1 VVTRLSTLTALTLGL
16 ASAALAQHRQ
26 NMCDARIV
34 SLAGG
39 AQPYADQDDRCEG
52 TYRLPVGAGLFLRSI
67 YQTFDTFNVTA
78 SREPLVIEWSAPPGR
93 KVTVR
98 ADGWVGGEPYRMDAA
113 PAPGTQS
120 FTWQTRVLRVLSA
133 GSRQPMTRRELG
145 VQAWTDSAGVRLFIP
160 VRIWQRESSPQCGP
174 IKIELWVMSRPDSVY
189 VDVGTVDAGGTIHSL
204 GRRELNRR
212 PYPLNGPL
220 AFALPEIKSPGIYEV
235 TLSAKLGDEPWTRPY
250 LIYVADGAKLSC
262 S

>member
-1 VVTRLSTLTALTLGL
+1 MVTRLSTLTALTLGL

-98 ADGWVGGEPYRMDAA
+98 ADGWVGGEPYRMDAT
-113 PAPGTQS
+113 PARDSSS
-120 FTWQTRVLRVLSA
+120 FTWQTRVLRALSA
-133 GSRQPMTRRELG
+133 GSREPLTRDALG
-145 VQAWTDSAGVRLFIP
+145 IQAWTDSAGARLFLPIR
-160 VRIWQRESSPQCGP
+160 VWQTTRRAPCGP
-174 IKIELWVMSRPDSVY
+174 ISVVLWVMSRPDSVFVEVGA
-189 VDVGTVDAGGTIHSL
+189 VDGTGATQSA
-204 GRRELNRR
+204 GRRELGRR
-212 PYPLNGPL
+212 PYPLKGPVT
-220 AFALPEIKSPGIYEV
+220 FTLPEITRSGIYRL
-235 TLSAKLGDEPWTRPY
+235 TLAAGLGQDTWTRHY
-250 LIYVADGAKLSC
+250 LIYVGDATRLAC